1 MAMLKNEH
9 DAQDA
14 VHDAI
19 LCAYQNRNKLRHQ
32 EYFGTWLIRILIN
45 RCKRVLKER
54 KRFVDIGDNVPDI
67 TSRDNP
73 YISMEI
79 AEALDSLPEKIR
91 LTVILF
97 YIEDYSIE
105 EIKNILHIPKGT
117 VKSRLHKGRSL
128 LKKLLKN
135 EWVLLFP
142 FVWLFTQFFHL
153 IFYTRYDCNF
163 LSLIGIIILLNFL
176 RR

>member
-1 MAMLKNEH
+1 MIDNNSFEMLVTAQTDALYRVSMAMLKNEH

-45 RCKRVLKER
+45 QCKRVLKER
-54 KRFVDIGDNVPDI
+54 KRYVDIESTFPDI

-73 YISMEI
+73 YTSMEI

-97 YIEDYSIE
+97 YIEDYSIK
-105 EIKNILHIPKGT
+105 EIKEVLGIPEGT
-117 VKSRLHKGRSL
+117 VKSRLNKGRQL
-128 LKKLLKN
+128 LKDLLGN
-135 EWVLLFP
+135 
-142 FVWLFTQFFHL
+142 
-153 IFYTRYDCNF
+153 D
-163 LSLIGIIILLNFL
+163 
-176 RR
+176 

>member
-1 MAMLKNEH
+1 MIDNNSFEMLVTAQTDALYRVSMAMLKNEH

-45 RCKRVLKER
+45 QCKRVLKER
-54 KRFVDIGDNVPDI
+54 KRYVDIENTFPDI

-73 YISMEI
+73 YTSMEI

-97 YIEDYSIE
+97 YIEDYSIK
-105 EIKNILHIPKGT
+105 EIKEVLGIPEGT
-117 VKSRLHKGRSL
+117 VKSRLNKGRQL
-128 LKKLLKN
+128 LKDLLGN
-135 EWVLLFP
+135 
-142 FVWLFTQFFHL
+142 
-153 IFYTRYDCNF
+153 D
-163 LSLIGIIILLNFL
+163 
-176 RR
+176 